1 MKKILSFLAVLA
13 LLTALCVPA
22 LAAEPELG
30 CVTDAAS
37 LLSDQQWATLE
48 GKAEALSAQYECGM
62 YIITLDDFTDYD
74 NTNDVYEAAKA
85 IYREYS
91 LGWGAEKSGVLLL
104 LSMAERD
111 YSLIAYGYGNTAFTD
126 YGKDQLAKRFLDNF
140 GEDDWYG
147 GFADDIAACGRYLE
161 ANANGAPID
170 VEPSDETEE
179 EYEPLS
185 FGDKLFFAALMAFR
199 FGLPLGLIV
208 AFIVCAI
215 YKRHLKSVRRAT
227 EAARYT
233 VSGGA
238 EITAR
243 EDRFTHTTEVRTPI
257 KTESDDHD
265 SGPSFSGGT
274 TVNSGGFSHSGGKF

>member
-48 GKAEALSAQYECGM
+48 GKAEALSAQYECGI
-62 YIITLDDFTDYD
+62 YIITLDDFTDYV

-126 YGKDQLAKRFLDNF
+126 YGKDQLADRFLDDF
-140 GEDDWYG
+140 AEDDWYTG
-147 GFADDIAACGRYLE
+147 FEDYLDKCASMLSSARSGRPLDVGSSPLIRLVGILISIALGFAA
-161 ANANGAPID
+161 
-170 VEPSDETEE
+170 
-179 EYEPLS
+179 
-185 FGDKLFFAALMAFR
+185 
-199 FGLPLGLIV
+199 
-208 AFIVCAI
+208 AFIVCCF
-215 YKRHLKSVRRAT
+215 LSQQMKSVARKA
-227 EAARYT
+227 EADSYVQT
-233 VSGGA
+233 DS
-238 EITAR
+238 IYFTAR
-243 EDRFTHTTEVRTPI
+243 EDHFTHTSQIRT
-257 KTESDDHD
+257 KVESS
-265 SGPSFSGGT
+265 SGSGGGGT
-274 TVNSGGFSHSGGKF
+274 TVDSDGFSGHSGKF

>member
-48 GKAEALSAQYECGM
+48 GKAEALSAQYECGI
-62 YIITLDDFTDYD
+62 YIITLDDFTDYV

-147 GFADDIAACGRYLE
+147 GFSDYLNKCG
-161 ANANGAPID
+161 
-170 VEPSDETEE
+170 SM
-179 EYEPLS
+179 LS
-185 FGDKLFFAALMAFR
+185 
-199 FGLPLGLIV
+199 
-208 AFIVCAI
+208 
-215 YKRHLKSVRRAT
+215 
-227 EAARYT
+227 
-233 VSGGA
+233 
-238 EITAR
+238 TAR
-243 EDRFTHTTEVRTPI
+243 EGHPLDVDSNPLIRLAGIGISLLVGCAAAFVIAVWVSDRMMKSVSAKTEAGAYLTAGSVEITGREDHFTHTTETRSKI
-257 KTESDDHD
+257 ERNSD
-265 SGPSFSGGT
+265 SGGT
-274 TVNSGGFSHSGGKF
+274 TIDSDGFSGKSGKF

>member
-48 GKAEALSAQYECGM
+48 GKAEALSAQYECGI
-62 YIITLDDFTDYD
+62 YIITLDDFTDYV

-91 LGWGAEKSGVLLL
+91 LGWGAEKSGVLLM

-126 YGKDQLAKRFLDNF
+126 YGKDQLAKCFLDNF

-147 GFADDIAACGRYLE
+147 GFSDYLNKCG
-161 ANANGAPID
+161 
-170 VEPSDETEE
+170 SM
-179 EYEPLS
+179 LS
-185 FGDKLFFAALMAFR
+185 
-199 FGLPLGLIV
+199 
-208 AFIVCAI
+208 
-215 YKRHLKSVRRAT
+215 
-227 EAARYT
+227 
-233 VSGGA
+233 
-238 EITAR
+238 TAR
-243 EDRFTHTTEVRTPI
+243 EGHPLDVDSSPQIRLVGILISLALGCLAAMALCCVLCLRMKSVAKKAEADSYVQRESVQFIVREDHFTHASQTRTMV
-257 KTESDDHD
+257 ESS
-265 SGPSFSGGT
+265 SGSGGGGT
-274 TVNSGGFSHSGGKF
+274 TVDSDGFSGHSGKF